1 MSIDHA
7 INKALRKKKDM
18 FDDIINQKDFK
29 ENDENDEE
37 NNHDEEHM

>member
-1 MSIDHA
+1 MLLI
-7 INKALRKKKDM
+7 KLLEKKKDM
-18 FDDIINQKDFK
+18 FDDIINQKDFI